1 MFAKARHPV
10 GVQNLGRTG
19 PTEEKLLD
27 QNPSQR
33 FQIPE
38 CSAELL
44 EKELRVAQSVAVVRQ
59 LPIII
64 FGNGL
69 GALIGSLAMRGLC
82 SWPFMLVVSMWVLLL
97 PVCAGYLKLRRK
109 PRPVAVS
116 RTRIVKLTAYSGL
129 LGALWAVAIVFYL
142 PRTTFDFVAF
152 AFMGCTFLAA
162 GAAAAIYVIP
172 MATAAYVAPIFLAS
186 TYVAVTY
193 PHSGQIWLTLLMLLM
208 ACGVTWVTLANWQGF
223 RLMTKISV
231 ERVKLLSDAQAAIV
245 SRNQFLENVSHEI
258 RTPLTTMLGYTK
270 LLKAQEA
277 QMLLPHREALGYL
290 DTSCFSLLTTID
302 ALLDVAK
309 LNADQLALTDAVFE
323 PRKLVQ
329 DVIESMRHLAH
340 EKNILLASSFGA
352 DVPERVYGD
361 PERVRQIVVN
371 LAGNAIKF
379 TNTGRVDI
387 ELYCESRSLDRMTR
401 PSAVSPAEPM
411 LCILVRDTGIG
422 IEAEKRALVFH
433 NFYQVDGSSRR
444 RHGGMGLGL
453 TVSNL
458 LTRLMNGSLDF
469 ESDGVSG
476 STFKCMLPLRPH
488 VDDGAEAAVEDVA
501 DGTAWHVLVVDDDP
515 YIRHYLMTLLSTEGW
530 RVHLAESGQ
539 TAIDHCARQ
548 RFDLI
553 LMDIQM
559 PVMTGIEASSA
570 IWSAGSMNGATPI
583 VAVTGYLST
592 DRIAEMR
599 DAGLVEYL
607 SKPIVQEQLLAKAR
621 QCASRGSKHPLQ

>member
-1 MFAKARHPV
+1 MLN
-10 GVQNLGRTG
+10 G
-19 PTEEKLLD
+19 
-27 QNPSQR
+27 
-33 FQIPE
+33 
-38 CSAELL
+38 
-44 EKELRVAQSVAVVRQ
+44 ELRIAQSVAVVRQ
-59 LPIII
+59 LPMII

-69 GALIGSLAMRGLC
+69 GALIGSLSLQGRAAQPFLLVIAM
-82 SWPFMLVVSMWVLLL
+82 WILLL
-97 PVCAGYLKLRRK
+97 PVCAGYLKLRK
-109 PRPVAVS
+109 MPRPASVS
-116 RTRIVKLTAYSGL
+116 RRRIVRLTAYSGL
-129 LGALWAVAIVFYL
+129 LGTIWAAAILFYL
-142 PRTTFDFVAF
+142 PDSSFDTLAF
-152 AFMGCTFLAA
+152 AFMGCSFLAA

-172 MATAAYVAPIFLAS
+172 RATAAYATPIFLAS
-186 TYVAVTY
+186 TYVAATY
-193 PHSGQIWLTLLMLLM
+193 SHQGRIWLTLLILLM
-208 ACGVTWVTLANWQGF
+208 ACGVAWGTMANWEGF

-277 QMLLPHREALGYL
+277 QMLVTHREALGYL

-309 LNADQLALTDAVFE
+309 LNADQLALQDAVFD
-323 PRKLVQ
+323 PRKLIQEVL
-329 DVIESMRHLAH
+329 ESMRFRAR
-340 EKNILLASSFGA
+340 EKNIALASGYSA
-352 DVPERVYGD
+352 DVPARIYGD

-371 LAGNAIKF
+371 LVGNAIKF
-379 TNTGRVDI
+379 TNIGRVDV
-387 ELYCESRSLDRMTR
+387 ELRCERRTQDHSNSFRATQ
-401 PSAVSPAEPM
+401 PAEAM

-422 IEAEKRALVFH
+422 IEAAKKALVFN

-476 STFKCMLPLRPH
+476 SSFKCLLPLRPH
-488 VDDGAEAAVEDVA
+488 VASGVEPVVKESTDGA
-501 DGTAWHVLVVDDDP
+501 AWHVLVVDDDP

-530 RVHLAESGQ
+530 KVQLAESGEH
-539 TAIDHCARQ
+539 AIDVCSRQ

-559 PVMTGIEASSA
+559 PVMTGIDASIA
-570 IWSAGSMNGATPI
+570 VWTEGSMNEHTPI

-599 DAGLVEYL
+599 EAGLVEYL
-607 SKPIVQEQLLAKAR
+607 SQPIVQEQLLAKAR
-621 QCASRGSKHPLQ
+621 QCAARGSKHPATAAFG

>member
-1 MFAKARHPV
+1 MNIPE
-10 GVQNLGRTG
+10 NSS
-19 PTEEKLLD
+19 ELLD
-27 QNPSQR
+27 
-33 FQIPE
+33 
-38 CSAELL
+38 AEL
-44 EKELRVAQSVAVVRQ
+44 RIAQSVAVVRQ
-59 LPIII
+59 LPMII
-64 FGNGL
+64 FGNGV
-69 GALIGSLAMRGLC
+69 GALLGSLSLQGKVEQPFLLMIAM
-82 SWPFMLVVSMWVLLL
+82 WIFLL
-97 PVCAGYLKLRRK
+97 PVCAGYLKLRRM
-109 PRPVAVS
+109 PRPESVS
-116 RTRIVKLTAYSGL
+116 RRRIFRLTAYSGL
-129 LGALWAVAIVFYL
+129 LGAIWALAIFFYL
-142 PRTTFDFVAF
+142 PNSPFDTLAF
-152 AFMGCTFLAA
+152 AFMGCSFLAA

-172 MATAAYVAPIFLAS
+172 VATAAYATPIFVAS
-186 TYVAVTY
+186 TYVAATGS
-193 PHSGQIWLTLLMLLM
+193 HQGQLWLTLLILLM
-208 ACGVTWVTLANWQGF
+208 ACGVAWGTMANWEGF

-277 QMLLPHREALGYL
+277 QMLVTHREALGYL

-309 LNADQLALTDAVFE
+309 LNADQLSLQDAVFD
-323 PRKLVQ
+323 PRKLIQEVL
-329 DVIESMRHLAH
+329 ESMRFRAQ
-340 EKNILLASSFGA
+340 EKNIALGSDYSA
-352 DVPERVYGD
+352 DVPATIYGD

-371 LAGNAIKF
+371 LLGNAIKF
-379 TNTGRVDI
+379 TNVGRVDI
-387 ELYCESRSLDRMTR
+387 ELRCEVGTPDRSNSFRSME
-401 PSAVSPAEPM
+401 PAQPM
-411 LCILVRDTGIG
+411 LCIVVRDTGIG
-422 IEAEKRALVFH
+422 IEAAKKALVFK

-444 RHGGMGLGL
+444 LHGGMGLGL

-476 STFKCMLPLRPH
+476 SSFKCRLPLRPH
-488 VDDGAEAAVEDVA
+488 VGCTVESVVEEATDGA
-501 DGTAWHVLVVDDDP
+501 AWHVLVVDDDP

-530 RVHLAESGQ
+530 KVRLAESGDH
-539 TAIDHCARQ
+539 AIDVCSRQ

-559 PVMTGIEASSA
+559 PVMTGIDASIA
-570 IWSAGSMNGATPI
+570 VWTEGSMNEHTPI

-599 DAGLVEYL
+599 EAGLVEYL

-621 QCASRGSKHPLQ
+621 QCAARGSKHPSTAMFG

>member
-1 MFAKARHPV
+1 M
-10 GVQNLGRTG
+10 
-19 PTEEKLLD
+19 
-27 QNPSQR
+27 
-33 FQIPE
+33 
-38 CSAELL
+38 
-44 EKELRVAQSVAVVRQ
+44 
-59 LPIII
+59 II

-69 GALIGSLAMRGLC
+69 GALLGSLSLQGKAAHPYLLVIAM
-82 SWPFMLVVSMWVLLL
+82 WIFLL
-97 PVCAGYLKLRRK
+97 PVCTSYLKLRGM
-109 PRPVAVS
+109 PRPASVS
-116 RTRIVKLTAYSGL
+116 RRRIGRLTAYSGL
-129 LGALWAVAIVFYL
+129 LGGVWAAAIVFYL
-142 PRTTFDFVAF
+142 PDSPFDTLAF
-152 AFMGCTFLAA
+152 AFMGCSFLAA

-172 MATAAYVAPIFLAS
+172 MATAAYATPIFMAS
-186 TYVAVTY
+186 TYVAATGL
-193 PHSGQIWLTLLMLLM
+193 HTGQLWLTLLILLM
-208 ACGVTWVTLANWQGF
+208 ACGVAWGTMANWEGF

-277 QMLLPHREALGYL
+277 QMLVTHREALGYL

-309 LNADQLALTDAVFE
+309 LNADQLSLQDAVFD
-323 PRKLVQ
+323 PRKLIQEVL
-329 DVIESMRHLAH
+329 ESVRFRAQ
-340 EKNILLASSFGA
+340 EKNIALGSAYGA
-352 DVPERVYGD
+352 DVPAKIYGD

-371 LAGNAIKF
+371 LLGNAIKF
-379 TNTGRVDI
+379 TNTGRVDV
-387 ELYCESRSLDRMTR
+387 ELRCETGTQDRSNSYRGAMQ
-401 PSAVSPAEPM
+401 PAEPM

-422 IEAEKRALVFH
+422 IEAAKKALVFN

-444 RHGGMGLGL
+444 LHGGMGLGL

-476 STFKCMLPLRPH
+476 SSFKCMLPLRPH
-488 VDDGAEAAVEDVA
+488 VGRTVEPAFEESTDIAA
-501 DGTAWHVLVVDDDP
+501 WQVLVVDDDP

-530 RVHLAESGQ
+530 KVHLAESGEH
-539 TAIDHCARQ
+539 AIDECSRQ

-559 PVMTGIEASSA
+559 PVMTGIDASVA
-570 IWSAGSMNGATPI
+570 VWTEGSMNEHTPI

-599 DAGLVEYL
+599 EAGLVEYL

-621 QCASRGSKHPLQ
+621 QCAARGSKHPATAVFG